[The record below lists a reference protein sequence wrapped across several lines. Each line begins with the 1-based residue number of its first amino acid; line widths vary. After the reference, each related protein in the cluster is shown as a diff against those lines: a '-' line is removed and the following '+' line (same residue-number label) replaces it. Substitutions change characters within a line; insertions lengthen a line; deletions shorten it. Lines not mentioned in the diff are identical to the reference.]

1 MKLTPLE
8 IRQHNFKK
16 SLRGYEPNE
25 VDSFLELA
33 AESLE
38 EAAKRVHGLEE
49 KLNRMAHRLEEHE
62 GREKVLKETLTTA
75 QKMVEDI
82 KNNARKEAE
91 LIVSEANLKSDE
103 IIKNAQKRVIELQEE
118 IHQLKRQR
126 LEFQSAIKS
135 LLEYHSKL
143 IQMEEQE
150 AVKKDEDDEK
160 VRFLQK

>member
-16 SLRGYEPNE
+16 SLRGYDPAE

-38 EAAKRVHGLEE
+38 DAAKKVHSLEE
-49 KLNRMAHRLEEHE
+49 KLNRMSHSLEEHE

-91 LIVSEANLKSDE
+91 LILSEANLKAE
-103 IIKNAQKRVIELQEE
+103 ETIKNAQRRVIELQDE
-118 IHQLKRQR
+118 IQQFKRQR
-126 LEFQSAIKS
+126 LEFQSALKS

-143 IQMEEQE
+143 IQMEEGE
-150 AVKKDEDDEK
+150 ASKRDAGDEK
-160 VRFLQK
+160 VRFIQK